1 MSGKVSD
8 PKEKKEILDNLSSDA
23 KRIKVEDEN
32 GQKKWRDLEDLHD
45 TDSIILRADGEPY
58 VMNTK
63 PGRKANPKIL
73 PANEVVGEKVR
84 QKHIQEDHDPLLRT
98 IKANPDGNKVL
109 DHILTGLAEEAFS
122 LKFERSEAERQGQAT
137 SAISVRRVNA
147 LKALGD
153 TYLKRKEQMD
163 GSSVDMDS
171 TAFKIL
177 FEFIL
182 ETFRGAMED
191 SNLRTEMIE
200 TVFAKLTKRLESN
213 WEDEAKNKMK
223 NGKK

>member
-1 MSGKVSD
+1 MSTKVSD
-8 PKEKKEILDNLSSDA
+8 PTEKKEILDNLSDDA

-32 GQKKWRDLEDLHD
+32 GNKKWRDIDDLHD
-45 TDSIILRADGEPY
+45 TDSIILKADGDPY

-63 PGRKANPKIL
+63 PGRKANPKIQA
-73 PANEVVGEKVR
+73 ANEVVGEKVR
-84 QKHIQEDHDPLLRT
+84 QKNIQEDHDPLLRSV
-98 IKANPDGNKVL
+98 KADPDGNKVL

-122 LKFERSEAERQGQAT
+122 LKYERSEAERQGQQT

-171 TAFKIL
+171 TAFKVL

-191 SNLRTEMIE
+191 SNLRTEMVE
-200 TVFAKLTKRLESN
+200 TVFAKLSKRLEDN

>member
-1 MSGKVSD
+1 MSKIVKD
-8 PKEKKEILDNLSSDA
+8 PIEKKEIVDSLSEDA

-32 GQKKWRDLEDLHD
+32 GQKKWRDVDDLHD
-45 TDSIILRADGEPY
+45 TDSIILKADGEPY
-58 VMNTK
+58 IMNTK
-63 PGRKANPKIL
+63 PGRKANPKIQA
-73 PANEVVGEKVR
+73 ANEVVGEKIR
-84 QKHIQEDHDPLLRT
+84 QKNIQEDHDPLLRT
-98 IKANPDGNKVL
+98 IKADPDGSRVL

-122 LKFERSEAERQGQAT
+122 LRYERSEAERQGEKT

-153 TYLKRKEQMD
+153 TYLKRKEQI
-163 GSSVDMDS
+163 GSSSVDMDS
-171 TAFKIL
+171 NAFKTL

-200 TVFAKLTKRLESN
+200 TVFAKLTKRLEDN
-213 WEDEAKNKMK
+213 WEEEAKNKMK
-223 NGKK
+223 NGK

>member
-1 MSGKVSD
+1 MSKIIKD
-8 PKEKKEILDNLSSDA
+8 PAEKKEILDNLSEDA

-32 GQKKWRDLEDLHD
+32 GQKKWRDVDDLHD
-45 TDSIILRADGEPY
+45 TDSIILKADGEPY
-58 VMNTK
+58 IMNTK
-63 PGRKANPKIL
+63 PGRKANPKIQA
-73 PANEVVGEKVR
+73 ANEVVGEKIR
-84 QKHIQEDHDPLLRT
+84 QKNIQEDHDPLLRT
-98 IKANPDGNKVL
+98 IKADPDGNRVL

-122 LKFERSEAERQGQAT
+122 LKYERSEAERQGQQT

-153 TYLKRKEQMD
+153 TYLKRKEQIST
-163 GSSVDMDS
+163 SSVDMES
-171 TAFKIL
+171 NAFKTL

-200 TVFAKLTKRLESN
+200 TVFAKLTKRLENN

-223 NGKK
+223 NGK

>member
-1 MSGKVSD
+1 MSKIVKDPADKKV
-8 PKEKKEILDNLSSDA
+8 ILDNLSEDA

-32 GQKKWRDLEDLHD
+32 GQKKWRDIDSLHD
-45 TDSIILRADGEPY
+45 TDSIILKADGEPY
-58 VMNTK
+58 IMNTK
-63 PGRKANPKIL
+63 PGRKANPKIQA
-73 PANEVVGEKVR
+73 ANEVVGEKVR
-84 QKHIQEDHDPLLRT
+84 QKNIQEDHDPLLRT
-98 IKANPDGNKVL
+98 IKSNPDGNKVL

-153 TYLKRKEQMD
+153 TYLKRKEQIST
-163 GSSVDMDS
+163 SSVDMES
-171 TAFKIL
+171 PAFQKL

-191 SNLRTEMIE
+191 SNLRTEMVE
-200 TVFAKLTKRLESN
+200 TVFAKLTKRLENN
-213 WEDEAKNKMK
+213 WEEEAKNKMK
-223 NGKK
+223 NGK

>member
-1 MSGKVSD
+1 MSKIIRD
-8 PKEKKEILDNLSSDA
+8 PAEKKEILDNLSEDV

-32 GQKKWRDLEDLHD
+32 GQKKWRDIDGLHD
-45 TDSIILRADGEPY
+45 TDSIILKANGEPY
-58 VMNTK
+58 LMNTK
-63 PGRKANPKIL
+63 PGRKANPKIQA
-73 PANEVVGEKVR
+73 ANEVVGEKIR
-84 QKHIQEDHDPLLRT
+84 QKNIQEDHDPLLRT
-98 IKANPDGNKVL
+98 IKADPDGNRVL

-122 LKFERSEAERQGQAT
+122 LKYERSEAERQGQQT

-153 TYLKRKEQMD
+153 TYLKRKEQIST
-163 GSSVDMDS
+163 SSVDMDS
-171 TAFKIL
+171 NAFKIL

-223 NGKK
+223 NGK